1 MILVLDLGNTNLY
14 IGVYENDSLVYEFR
28 KHTEI
33 NRSSDEYYQ
42 FIKEC
47 LINKNIS
54 LNAFK
59 GAILSSVV
67 PSLTSIIKNAVES
80 LLNVECLLIGKGIK
94 TGLPIKIDNPNELG
108 ADLVCDCVGAI
119 NKYQVPL
126 IVVDLGT
133 ANKILV
139 VNDKKEFIGCTISV
153 GLHIGLKS
161 LTKNAAQ
168 LMDVN
173 LTTPSKVIGKN
184 SIDSLNS
191 GAIYGT
197 CAMIEGM
204 ASKIEKELNIKCN
217 KIITGGNAR
226 FITDIIDEEFVY
238 DPTLILDGLY
248 KIYCKNK

>member
-14 IGVYENDSLVYEFR
+14 IGVYSEGKLIHEFR
-28 KHTEI
+28 KHTEL

-42 FIKEC
+42 FIYSC
-47 LINKNIS
+47 LTNKNIS
-54 LNAFK
+54 LKEFE

-67 PSLTSIIKNAVES
+67 PALTMIIKNAVDS
-80 LLNVECLLIGKGIK
+80 LLKVDCLLIGKGIK
-94 TGLPIKIDNPNELG
+94 TGLPIKIDNPSELG

-119 NKYQVPL
+119 SKFASPL

-139 VNDKKEFIGCTISV
+139 VNERKEFVGCTISV
-153 GLHIGLKS
+153 GLNIGLKS

-168 LMDVN
+168 LMDVS
-173 LTTPSKVIGKN
+173 LQTPNKVIGKN

-197 CAMIEGM
+197 VCMIEGM
-204 ASKIEKELNIKCN
+204 CEKIENELGLKCN
-217 KIITGGNAR
+217 KILTGGNAIYLKETISKD
-226 FITDIIDEEFVY
+226 FIFESS
-238 DPTLILDGLY
+238 LILEGLY
-248 KIYCKNK
+248 NIYLKNK